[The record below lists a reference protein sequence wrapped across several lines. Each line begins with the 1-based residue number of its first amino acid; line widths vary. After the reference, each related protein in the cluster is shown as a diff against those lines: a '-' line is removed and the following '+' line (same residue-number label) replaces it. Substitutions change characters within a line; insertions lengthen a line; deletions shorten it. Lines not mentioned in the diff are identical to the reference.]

1 MTLSRRTRTRLKS
14 WRDWCLLLAIVA
26 CLGLIFGF
34 VYSRRNVHRVRVQ
47 PGQSVRLKIEL
58 AMQKNWKSKSFVSDM
73 GLPVRCRVL
82 TPGNSDQVSLTVTGT
97 GHGLHKL
104 WAELEILAHS
114 EAKPGTRE
122 RKLDFTI
129 NGQGGWPQAT
139 VIIEVH

>member
-1 MTLSRRTRTRLKS
+1 MKLSRRTRTRLKS

-26 CLGLIFGF
+26 CVGSIFGF
-34 VYSRRNVHRVRVQ
+34 VYIRRHVYRVNVK
-47 PGQSVRLKIEL
+47 PGHTTRLKVEL
-58 AMQKNWKSKSFVSDM
+58 AMQKNWMSKSFVTEL

-82 TPGNSDQVSLTVTGT
+82 TPGNADQVSLTVTGT

-104 WAELEILAHS
+104 WAELEILAYS
-114 EAKPGTRE
+114 DAKSGTRE

-139 VIIEVH
+139 VIIEVR